1 MEHGRWRMEVRGS
14 GLDRG
19 DDPRRVGRCG
29 GFVGCVA
36 WREAGV
42 AGRTDGVARLRVGIG
57 VMHGELLPFR
67 ESIITTDEAGGGSID
82 RQFFSGELAAGWLQE
97 ARRKDYSRPRR
108 SFIPSSGGSIRKKIP
123 DPLSLS

>member
-1 MEHGRWRMEVRGS
+1 VRGS
-14 GLDRG
+14 GLDRR
-19 DDPRRVGRCG
+19 DDPRQVCRVVDWWSVLRGAR
-29 GFVGCVA
+29 
-36 WREAGV
+36 REAGV